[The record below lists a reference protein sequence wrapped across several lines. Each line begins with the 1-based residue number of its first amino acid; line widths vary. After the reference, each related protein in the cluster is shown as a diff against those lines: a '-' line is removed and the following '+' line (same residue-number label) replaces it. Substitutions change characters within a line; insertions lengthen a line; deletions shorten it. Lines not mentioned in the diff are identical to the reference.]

1 MLRSTESD
9 EPIDETPDSVE
20 ISGTSGSHHETGQDN
35 QLYFHIETVSGDA
48 YRARINGSHL
58 GPRLTVYDDDEDEV
72 VYMGEVPDDET
83 SETGFEPDYDLTS
96 VDLGQ
101 TEFSVEQVEAALN
114 GAFEASD

>member
-9 EPIDETPDSVE
+9 EPIDETLDSVE

-58 GPRLTVYDDDEDEV
+58 GPRLTVYDEDKV
-72 VYMGEVPDDET
+72 VYMGEVPDGEAL
-83 SETGFEPDYDLTS
+83 EIGFEPDYDLS
-96 VDLGQ
+96 DDKLEQ
-101 TEFSVEQVEAALN
+101 TEFSVKQVEAALD
-114 GAFEASD
+114 GAFESSD